1 MLVGF
6 QENIALV
13 TGAGTGLGRS
23 IAKRFSEEQIKV
35 VVSDINGETAKETAE
50 EIKAEGGTAVSIQGD
65 TSQEMDVERMVQFAV
80 ETYGGLDI
88 LVNNAGI
95 ELWKLVHEMSGEEW
109 DKVMCVNMKGVFL
122 MSKHAVRQMIAQ
134 KRGGK
139 IVNLSSAGGLVGLPQ
154 LGVYCASKHGVIGL
168 TKTMALELRPFSIRV
183 NAMCPSFIDTEM
195 VQRSFERLRNQ
206 GVPIDDILLQ
216 MSGRLGTPREVADL
230 ALFLASDKSSFIN
243 GAAVPIDNGC
253 TAQ

>member
-1 MLVGF
+1 VRL
-6 QENIALV
+6 QDKIALV
-13 TGAGTGLGRS
+13 TGSGAGLGRA
-23 IAKRFSEEQIKV
+23 IAMRFSEEKIKV
-35 VVSDINGETAKETAE
+35 VVNDIDGETAKKTAE
-50 EIKAEGGTAVSIQGD
+50 KIKAEGGSATAIQGD
-65 TSQEMDVERMVQFAV
+65 TSQKGDVEKMVQFAV

-95 ELWKLVHEMSGEEW
+95 EVWKLVHEMTDEEW
-109 DKVMCVNMKGVFL
+109 DRVMRVNMKGVFL

-134 KRGGK
+134 KRGGQ
-139 IVNLSSAGGLVGLPQ
+139 IVNLSSSGGLVGLPQ
-154 LGVYCASKHGVIGL
+154 LGVYCASKHGVVGL
-168 TKTMALELRPFSIRV
+168 TKTMALELRPYNIRV

-195 VQRSFERLRNQ
+195 VQRSFERLRSQ

-230 ALFLASDKSSFIN
+230 ALFLASDESSFIN